1 MTSPSHTT
9 TSAPTPEFAKR
20 LRILVVD
27 DHPAFRYGII
37 RLLKQVHEVEV
48 CGEAGDGMEAL
59 DAFRRYQPD
68 MVLMDISLPGRD
80 GVELTKM
87 MLSESPK
94 VSVLVIS
101 MHDESIYALRSLRA
115 GAKGYL
121 RKDESLTELASAL
134 RRISNNGLYVSQR
147 FTDRLIFK
155 AVHSGEDLGESYL
168 KLLSD
173 RELEVFRAMGQGLG
187 TRDIADRLHLSIKT
201 IETHR
206 AHIKRKLN
214 VEDSADM
221 VKLARDMQSLQ
232 ASETAGVDGESAP
245 A

>member
-1 MTSPSHTT
+1 MTSDGT
-9 TSAPTPEFAKR
+9 TSPAAESTKR
-20 LRILVVD
+20 LKVLVVD

-37 RLLKQVHEVEV
+37 RLLKQVSEVEV
-48 CGEAGDGMEAL
+48 CGEAGDGIEAL
-59 DAFRRYQPD
+59 EAFRRCKPD
-68 MVLMDISLPGRD
+68 VVLMDISLPGRD

-87 MLSESPK
+87 MLSEAPK
-94 VSVLVIS
+94 LSVLVVS
-101 MHDESIYALRSLRA
+101 MHDESTYALRALRA

-121 RKDESLTELASAL
+121 RKDESITELASAL
-134 RRISNNGLYVSQR
+134 RRITSNGLYVSQR

-155 AVHSGEDLGESYL
+155 AIHSGEELGESYL

-173 RELEVFRAMGQGLG
+173 RELEVFRAMGQGLS
-187 TRDIADRLHLSIKT
+187 TREIADKLRLSIKT

-214 VEDSADM
+214 VEDSSDM

-232 ASETAGVDGESAP
+232 PSGVNGEASALT
-245 A
+245 